1 MFIRDRVILPPELLV
16 KLHFDSPVLQTV
28 PTFRAR
34 KPETGYTALGLQG
47 GQIRASKWANSEYRT
62 HFYLA
67 SNEGRYS
74 EAEQMLSEDAK
85 RAIKGDLGQL
95 AGGFKSICDKNTRD
109 GTITRVDIQ
118 KEEVRGEGATVV
130 VKISFKDGTS
140 KD

>member
-62 HFYLA
+62 HFVLA
-67 SNEGRYS
+67 IP
-74 EAEQMLSEDAK
+74 L
-85 RAIKGDLGQL
+85 AIGVNVLRITGTALIAVHRQDLAMGFYHSFSGWLTFVISLLILFAIGKGLMW
-95 AGGFKSICDKNTRD
+95 AF
-109 GTITRVDIQ
+109 
-118 KEEVRGEGATVV
+118 E
-130 VKISFKDGTS
+130 
-140 KD
+140 